1 MSLETELTALTKRY
15 LAAELPLDDLYMW
28 VQNRQEAI
36 AELPDEAITNRLAGF
51 IMLAAAE
58 LFEGVCDEASAR
70 QELAE
75 EYANL
80 MGASSRP

>member
-1 MSLETELTALTKRY
+1 MTLENELTELTKRY

-36 AELPDEAITNRLAGF
+36 AEFPDESFVNRLAGS
-51 IMLAAAE
+51 IMLASVE
-58 LFEGVCDEASAR
+58 LFNGDRDAASAR

-75 EYANL
+75 DYANL